1 MLQHKYNFYFFE
13 LKGTGFSSNQCEN
26 EVYINKQSC
35 ATQSSSTT
43 QITCKLGVNSGLIPN
58 VAYPIEIL
66 VKNQGFAVQNSFYKI
81 NFLPSITSL
90 STNQGSVE
98 GGTLLTIN
106 GDGFSISQTY
116 VIIDLSQYSI
126 LNANAQIANTNITLT
141 TQKDQSGSFEIR
153 AFVNGVAAVCSTNCN
168 FTFDPTLT
176 PSVTS
181 VSPTSLATPN
191 TVFTISGTSFGT
203 DMSKV
208 HVTIGQVTCQVTS
221 VVDTSIVCTLANLNL
236 GSQNV
241 NVQID
246 GSYFEFKDS
255 Q

>member
-1 MLQHKYNFYFFE
+1 M
-13 LKGTGFSSNQCEN
+13 
-26 EVYINKQSC
+26 
-35 ATQSSSTT
+35 
-43 QITCKLGVNSGLIPN
+43 
-58 VAYPIEIL
+58 AYPIEIL

-106 GDGFSISQTY
+106 GDGFLNSSLTT
-116 VIIDLSQYSI
+116 VTLVELSRYSI
-126 LNANAQIANTNITLT
+126 LNSNVQSYTNITLT
-141 TQKDQSGSFEIR
+141 TQEHQSGTFEIR
-153 AFVNGVAAVCSTNCN
+153 TFVNGVAAVCSTNCN

-191 TVFTISGTSFGT
+191 TVFTINGTSFGT

-208 HVTIGQVTCQVTS
+208 HVIIGQVTCQVTS

-236 GSQNV
+236 GSQNFTV
-241 NVQID
+241 LID
-246 GSYFEFKDS
+246 G
-255 Q
+255 